1 MSDKELLKQADE
13 FLEITRPTSLARV
26 SGVSLVYKM
35 KARLEEL
42 TADKEP
48 KSIVWEPKI
57 NEEYFYIDSRGMV
70 SRDAWWGFDYD
81 HALLKNHNI
90 YKTLEL
96 AKKAAQHQRR
106 FNMVLQAVL
115 NLEPDQKVD
124 WGDEDQR
131 KYQVYFCHAY
141 KQWISPPYGA
151 ICTENGWPA
160 LTDKKNLQPL
170 LDRLNAKEQEN
181 G

>member
-1 MSDKELLKQADE
+1 MDDRKLLK
-13 FLEITRPTSLARV
+13 
-26 SGVSLVYKM
+26 
-35 KARLEEL
+35 KAREDYVLGSDYAIRDLFDRFEQML
-42 TADKEP
+42 DDKEP
-48 KSIVWEPKI
+48 QSIVWEPKAG
-57 NEEYFYIDSRGMV
+57 EEYYAVNAAGSAYQGIWNGSN
-70 SRDAWWGFDYD
+70 
-81 HALLKNHNI
+81 HNQALLRYHNI
-90 YKTLEL
+90 YKTHAL
-96 AKKAAQHQRR
+96 AVKAAQHQRR
-106 FNMVLQAVL
+106 YNMVLQAVL